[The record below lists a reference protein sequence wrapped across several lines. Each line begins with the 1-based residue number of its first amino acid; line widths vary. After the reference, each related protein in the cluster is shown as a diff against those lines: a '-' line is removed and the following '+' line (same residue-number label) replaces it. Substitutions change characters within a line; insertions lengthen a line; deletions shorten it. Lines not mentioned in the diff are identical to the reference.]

1 MSSAAAARSHPF
13 SPTDTFRAAGMFW
26 ASIASL
32 VFFAGL
38 LHFLNHPITQFWC
51 IVGALAI
58 WPLYW
63 VELAVNRR
71 HGLRRLR
78 WDLLYCLIPPLRLA
92 ARDPRSRTWLWLP
105 GWGWQNVDVHLEY
118 RLQKKL
124 NAPMILLAL
133 SVLPIMLFEQRFSDH
148 PRLQNLVIGANSLIW
163 MLFTAEFILMCSISR
178 NWLTYC
184 KSHWVDLVIILLP
197 LIEYLRILRLSRLA
211 RLQRLAKT
219 TGQAYRLRSVAMKAW
234 RALLLLE
241 ALQRLTAGTPE
252 KRLAKLRR
260 ELEDCHALA
269 ARLEVDIRE
278 TEAQIA
284 RASLKN
290 DTASEATVP
299 SAVCDAP
306 PP

>member
-1 MSSAAAARSHPF
+1 
-13 SPTDTFRAAGMFW
+13 MFW

-38 LHFLNHPITQFWC
+38 LHFVNHPITQFWC
-51 IVGALAI
+51 VVGALAI

-71 HGLRRLR
+71 QGLRRLR

-92 ARDPRSRTWLWLP
+92 ARDPQSKTWLWLP
-105 GWGWQNVDVHLEY
+105 GWGWQVVDTHLEY

-148 PRLQNLVIGANSLIW
+148 PRLQNLVIGANALIW

-184 KSHWVDLVIILLP
+184 KTHWVDLVIILLP
-197 LIEYLRILRLSRLA
+197 LIEYLRILRMSRLA

-241 ALQRLTAGTPE
+241 ALQRLIAGTPE

-260 ELEDCHALA
+260 ELDDCHALA
-269 ARLEVDIRE
+269 ARLEVEIRE
-278 TEAQIA
+278 TEARIA
-284 RASLKN
+284 QARVEGDS
-290 DTASEATVP
+290 ASEATVP
-299 SAVCDAP
+299 SAVCDVP